1 MMPGKGLESILE
13 LKTGPNLIGQHQQ
26 KIWLRVQRKNAQQSP
41 RGSQPAKCLDKA
53 LARHVRLLRIVG
65 SGRGAESALH
75 VLAG

>member
-1 MMPGKGLESILE
+1 MMPDIGLKLILE

-26 KIWLRVQRKNAQQSP
+26 KIRLRVQRKNAQQSP
-41 RGSQPAKCLDKA
+41 SGSQPAKCLDKA

-75 VLAG
+75 ALAG